1 MRYLKLEGRV
11 LSVRSDGCLVSVG
24 ADVFRCGWRGRL
36 RYESQKVLAG
46 DIVEIKGGS
55 GIWVV
60 SRVLPRKNALIRP
73 PFANVDQV
81 VVVFSVVEPEVD
93 PVVVD
98 RLLVVLEREGI
109 AAVVCV
115 NKSDLYDD
123 GTADAA
129 RKIIEAY
136 KLAGYPVVLT
146 SAVTGN
152 GLDVLVGLLKGKVT
166 VLAGPS
172 GVGKSLLISKLTGS
186 QQAVGELSRIGRGR
200 HTTKW
205 VSLVPVGDGG
215 YLADTPG
222 FQKVDLV
229 TIEPERLSYLFREMA
244 ELVPLCRFPRC
255 LHKTEPGC
263 RVKEAVSEGA
273 VAELRYENY
282 LRLLDECLEAWR
294 KRYE

>member
-11 LSVRSDGCLVSVG
+11 LSVRCDGCLVSVG
-24 ADVFRCGWRGRL
+24 TDIFRCGWRGRL

-46 DIVEIKGGS
+46 DIVEIEGGS
-55 GIWVV
+55 GAWVV

-73 PFANVDQV
+73 PFANIDQV
-81 VVVFSVVEPEVD
+81 VVVLSVVEPEVD
-93 PVVVD
+93 PVVAD
-98 RLLVVLEREGI
+98 RLLVALERESI
-109 AAVVCV
+109 AGVVCI
-115 NKSDLYDD
+115 NKCDLYCDA
-123 GTADAA
+123 TADTA
-129 RKIIEAY
+129 RKVTEAY
-136 KLAGYPVVLT
+136 KIAGYPTVLT
-146 SAVTGN
+146 SAVTGQ
-152 GLDVLVGLLKGKVT
+152 GLDRLAGFLRGKVT

-172 GVGKSLLISKLTGS
+172 GVGKSLLISKLTGNP
-186 QQAVGELSRIGRGR
+186 QVVGDLSKIGRGR

-205 VSLVPVGDGG
+205 VSLLPVGDDG

-229 TIEPERLSYLFREMA
+229 DVEPERLSYLFREMA
-244 ELVPLCRFPRC
+244 ELAPLCRFPRC

-282 LRLLDECLEAWR
+282 LRLLEECLEAW
-294 KRYE
+294 KNRYE